1 MDDVNFVNQ
10 LPSKIGNNFLKM
22 KSLAKGQIAIEETCI
37 LRNVLKSGKDSVIFG
52 LRLGF
57 PLPSPS

>member
-1 MDDVNFVNQ
+1 MFWLRETSTMDDVNFVNQ

-37 LRNVLKSGKDSVIFG
+37 LRNVVKIW
-52 LRLGF
+52 
-57 PLPSPS
+57 